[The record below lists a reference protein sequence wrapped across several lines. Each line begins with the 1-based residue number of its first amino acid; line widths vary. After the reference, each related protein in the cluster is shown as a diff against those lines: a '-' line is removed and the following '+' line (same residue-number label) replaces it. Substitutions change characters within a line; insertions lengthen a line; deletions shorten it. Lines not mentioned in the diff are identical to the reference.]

1 MNTPDLPS
9 SPDPDPVARSRA
21 SSAAGSGGRRRGF
34 WQRSRWR
41 LAGLAAAVAG
51 ALALGACSH
60 PGHGGWGGPGMAGQV
75 DPERAA
81 QFTEKMADRIVS
93 RVDGTPEQKQ
103 KIAAIAQAAMKD
115 LMPVR
120 DQARSARQQSLELFK
135 APTIDRAAI
144 EKLRVEQIQ
153 LADTASKRMAQAIAD
168 AAEVL
173 TPEQRVR
180 LAERM
185 QQRGRRSWS

>member
-1 MNTPDLPS
+1 MDTPRIS
-9 SPDPDPVARSRA
+9 S
-21 SSAAGSGGRRRGF
+21 SSF
-34 WQRSRWR
+34 WQRGRWR

-51 ALALGACSH
+51 VLALGACSH
-60 PGHGGWGGPGMAGQV
+60 HGHTGWGGPGMQGQV

-120 DQARSARQQSLELFK
+120 DQARAARQQSLELFK
-135 APTIDRAAI
+135 APSIDRSAI

-153 LADTASKRMAQAIAD
+153 LADTASKRLSQAIAD
-168 AAEVL
+168 VADVL
-173 TPEQRVR
+173 TPEQRVK
-180 LAERM
+180 LADRM